1 MMNGHRR
8 LGPNGSPEML
18 QPTEGEV
25 VSAFR
30 RLKPR
35 ATESEATRRD
45 LLSQLSAPLREF
57 LRTESGS
64 AGLLLAAAVIA
75 LLWANSPWSDSYTS
89 LWSTDV
95 SLGIGTTE
103 ITTSLSHIVSDGL
116 MALFFFVIGLEVRR
130 EFSMGELT
138 DRRRAVI
145 PIVAGLVGMLIP
157 ALLFLAFN
165 RSGEAASGWG
175 IVIGTD
181 TAFLLGALAL
191 IGPRFSTQLRIFL
204 LTLTVIDDIVA
215 VTVIGVAYS
224 SAIHIGPLLA
234 MIAAAVALALLSRS
248 GAWRAWPYVVLLLVL
263 WGATV
268 GAGLHASIAGMLG
281 GLLVAAREPERAAV
295 EGAATRFR
303 AFRQSPMASVS
314 QTAKQGL
321 QKAISINERFMV
333 GIHPWT
339 SFVIVPLFALAS
351 AGVDLRN
358 GVLAAALVSP
368 LTWGVAIGLVAGKL
382 IGIAGGT
389 WLGVRLGLGR
399 LPQGVA
405 PSHILGGAAL
415 SGIGFTVSL
424 LIIGLAF
431 DDQTLRDQAIVGVLI
446 ALVLATLLGW
456 LIFWFAANFR
466 GERDADLPR
475 FLDRPV
481 DPAVD
486 HIRGPVDA
494 PLTLVEYGDFE
505 CPFCAKATGVT
516 RELRERFGDDLR
528 YVFRHL
534 PLADVHPYAELAA
547 RAAVAADSQG
557 KFWEM
562 HDTLFANQ
570 AGLELADLIS
580 RAADLDLDMEQFL
593 HDLESSATQWR
604 VRNDAASAEASGALG
619 TPTFF
624 VGTRRHVGP
633 HDTESLATELEAL
646 RA

>member
-1 MMNGHRR
+1 M
-8 LGPNGSPEML
+8 
-18 QPTEGEV
+18 
-25 VSAFR
+25 SALA

-35 ATESEATRRD
+35 ATQSEATRRA
-45 LLSQLSAPLREF
+45 LLAQLSAPLRDF

-64 AGLLLAAAVIA
+64 AGLLLAAAVVA
-75 LLWANSPWSDSYTS
+75 LVWANSPWSTSYVS
-89 LWSTDV
+89 LWSTDLTLSIGSTEV
-95 SLGIGTTE
+95 STTLG
-103 ITTSLSHIVSDGL
+103 HAVSDGL

-145 PIVAGLVGMLIP
+145 PVVAGLIGMLIP
-157 ALLFLAFN
+157 ALLYLAIN
-165 RSGEAASGWG
+165 RSGSAAGGWG

-224 SAIHIGPLLA
+224 GAIQVGPLVV
-234 MIAAAVALALLSRS
+234 MIGAAVALAWLSRS
-248 GAWRAWPYVVLLLVL
+248 SAWRAWPYVIVLLIL

-268 GAGLHASIAGMLG
+268 ATGLHAAIAGMLG
-281 GLLVAAREPERAAV
+281 GLLIAAHPPAREAV
-295 EGAATRFR
+295 EGAASRFR

-314 QTAKQGL
+314 QTAKRGL
-321 QKAISINERFMV
+321 QQAISVNERFMV
-333 GIHPWT
+333 GLHPWT
-339 SFVIVPLFALAS
+339 SFVIVPLFALAN
-351 AGVDLRN
+351 AGVDLRD
-358 GVLAAALVSP
+358 GVLAAALNSP
-368 LTWGVAIGLVAGKL
+368 ITWGVAVGLVVGKL
-382 IGIAGGT
+382 VGISGGT

-405 PSHILGGAAL
+405 PSHVLGGAAL

-431 DDQTLRDQAIVGVLI
+431 DDQTMRDQAIVGVLI
-446 ALVLATLLGW
+446 AVVVSTLLGW
-456 LIFWFAANFR
+456 LIFWFAARFR

-505 CPFCAKATGVT
+505 CPFCAKATGVA

-534 PLADVHPYAELAA
+534 PLADVHPHAELAA
-547 RAAVAADSQG
+547 LAAEAAG
-557 KFWEM
+557 KRGRFWAM
-562 HDTLFANQ
+562 HDALFADQ
-570 AGLELADLIS
+570 SKLELSDLIQQ
-580 RAADLDLDMEQFL
+580 AADLDLDIEQFL
-593 HDLESSATQWR
+593 QDLDSPETAAR
-604 VRNDAASAEASGALG
+604 VRRDVASAEASGARG

-624 VGTRRHVGP
+624 VADRRHVGP
-633 HDTESLATELEAL
+633 HDAESLAVELEASRPQPL
-646 RA
+646 S

>member
-1 MMNGHRR
+1 MNGRRR
-8 LGPNGSPEML
+8 LGLSGKPEML
-18 QPTEGEV
+18 QPTEGGV
-25 VSAFR
+25 VPARS

-35 ATESEATRRD
+35 ATESEATRGA
-45 LLSQLSAPLREF
+45 LLSQLSAPLRVF

-64 AGLLLAAAVIA
+64 AGLLLGAAVVA
-75 LLWANSPWSDSYTS
+75 LVWANSPWSDGYTS

-95 SLGIGTTE
+95 SLSVGTTE
-103 ITTSLSHIVSDGL
+103 ITTSLAQIVSDGL

-130 EFSMGELT
+130 EFSIGELT

-145 PIVAGLVGMLIP
+145 PMVAGLFGMLIP
-157 ALLFLAFN
+157 ALIFLAIN
-165 RSGEAASGWG
+165 GSGEAASGWG

-224 SAIHIGPLLA
+224 GTIHIGPLLL
-234 MIAAAVALALLSRS
+234 MFAAAIALALLSRS
-248 GAWRAWPYVVLLLVL
+248 GAWRAWPYVLLLLAL
-263 WGATV
+263 WSATV
-268 GAGLHASIAGMLG
+268 GAGLHAAIAGMLG
-281 GLLVAAREPERAAV
+281 GLLIAAREPERADV

-314 QTAKQGL
+314 RTAKQGL
-321 QKAISINERFMV
+321 QQAISINERFML
-333 GIHPWT
+333 GLHPWT
-339 SFVIVPLFALAS
+339 SFVIVPLFALAN
-351 AGVDLRN
+351 AGVDLRD
-358 GVLAAALVSP
+358 GVLGAALVSP
-368 LTWGVAIGLVAGKL
+368 ITWGVALGLVAGKL
-382 IGIAGGT
+382 IGISAGT
-389 WLGVRLGLGR
+389 WLGVRFGLGR

-405 PSHILGGAAL
+405 MSHILGGAAL

-431 DDQTLRDQAIVGVLI
+431 EDQTMRDQAIVGVLF

-456 LIFWFAANFR
+456 LTFWFAARFR

-486 HIRGPVDA
+486 HIRGPADA

-505 CPFCAKATGVT
+505 CPFCAKATGVA

-547 RAAVAADSQG
+547 RAAVAADNQG
-557 KFWEM
+557 RFWEM
-562 HDTLFANQ
+562 HDTLFADQ
-570 AGLELADLIS
+570 ANLELGDLIS
-580 RAADLDLDMEQFL
+580 HAADLDLDMEQFL
-593 HDLESSATQWR
+593 WDLDSSDTAWR
-604 VRNDAASAEASGALG
+604 VRTDVASAEASGARG

-633 HDTESLATELEAL
+633 HDAESLAADLEAL
-646 RA
+646 RS

>member
-1 MMNGHRR
+1 M
-8 LGPNGSPEML
+8 
-18 QPTEGEV
+18 
-25 VSAFR
+25 SALA

-35 ATESEATRRD
+35 ATQSEATRRA
-45 LLSQLSAPLREF
+45 LLAQLSAPLRDF

-64 AGLLLAAAVIA
+64 AGLLLAAAVVA
-75 LLWANSPWSDSYTS
+75 LVWANSPWSTSYVS
-89 LWSTDV
+89 LWSTDLTLSIGSTEV
-95 SLGIGTTE
+95 STTLG
-103 ITTSLSHIVSDGL
+103 HAVSDGL

-145 PIVAGLVGMLIP
+145 PVVAGLIGMLIP
-157 ALLFLAFN
+157 ALLYLAIN
-165 RSGEAASGWG
+165 RSGSAAGGWG

-224 SAIHIGPLLA
+224 GAIQVGPLVV
-234 MIAAAVALALLSRS
+234 MIGAALALAWLSRS
-248 GAWRAWPYVVLLLVL
+248 SAWRAWPYVIVLLIL

-268 GAGLHASIAGMLG
+268 ATGLHAAIAGMLG
-281 GLLVAAREPERAAV
+281 GLLIAAHPPAREAV
-295 EGAATRFR
+295 EGAASRFR

-321 QKAISINERFMV
+321 QQAISINERFMV
-333 GIHPWT
+333 GLHPWT
-339 SFVIVPLFALAS
+339 SFVIVPLFALAN
-351 AGVDLRN
+351 AGVDLRD
-358 GVLAAALVSP
+358 GVLAAALNSP
-368 LTWGVAIGLVAGKL
+368 ITWGVALGLVVGKL
-382 IGIAGGT
+382 VGISGGT

-405 PSHILGGAAL
+405 PGHVLGGAAL

-431 DDQTLRDQAIVGVLI
+431 DDQTMRDQAIVGVLI
-446 ALVLATLLGW
+446 AVVVSTLLGW
-456 LIFWFAANFR
+456 LIFWFAARFR

-516 RELRERFGDDLR
+516 RELRERFGNDLR

-534 PLADVHPYAELAA
+534 PLADVHPRAELAA
-547 RAAVAADSQG
+547 LAAEAAG
-557 KFWEM
+557 KQDQFWAM
-562 HDTLFANQ
+562 HDALFADQ
-570 AGLELADLIS
+570 SKLELSDLIQQ
-580 RAADLDLDMEQFL
+580 AADLDLDIEQFL
-593 HDLESSATQWR
+593 QDLDSPETAAR
-604 VRNDAASAEASGALG
+604 VRRDVASAEASGARG

-624 VGTRRHVGP
+624 VADRRHVGP
-633 HDTESLATELEAL
+633 HDAESLAAELEAS
-646 RA
+646 RPQPVS